1 MDSSLWTFSIDKLF
15 PLGRFNY
22 VFQECLITLNSLE
35 MSEEKIPITTISLGK
50 KKKQNFLMSPFS
62 AIKIGLQ
69 GDSTNI
75 TELS

>member
-1 MDSSLWTFSIDKLF
+1 MDSSLWTFSIDKPF

-22 VFQECLITLNSLE
+22 VFQEYLITLNSLE
-35 MSEEKIPITTISLGK
+35 MSEEKIPITTISLEK
-50 KKKQNFLMSPFS
+50 KKKNFLMSPFS

-69 GDSTNI
+69 GGSTNI

>member
-50 KKKQNFLMSPFS
+50 KKKNFLMSPFS